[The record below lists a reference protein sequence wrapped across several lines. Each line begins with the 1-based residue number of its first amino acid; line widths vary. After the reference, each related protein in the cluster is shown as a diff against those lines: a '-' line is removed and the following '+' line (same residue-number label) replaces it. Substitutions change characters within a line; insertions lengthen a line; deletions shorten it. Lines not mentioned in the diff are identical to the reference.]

1 MHAVNDHTPLVVA
14 PSPRPD
20 EVLYS
25 WVGTLI
31 RRNALSPNQWA
42 SRLLLG
48 GKMRTLSMDLPTG
61 LAHLNEVLGPFSGIT
76 SASDLIDRTTLYPY
90 HRPFIDKHRDSII
103 TSRMLRSHAP
113 GSGLKTLLGRVAN
126 RFGAH
131 TKLRFCP
138 VCAATD
144 IERFGEAYWRR
155 AWLLPEAFHCTAHAI
170 PLIVQHAG
178 TRPSNPFEVMPVDP
192 ANASDASTIPGNGL
206 PLRLSVLSVDL
217 LEANLPPI
225 GPQKLVSAYKR
236 QAERSGYVTSSGSV
250 RLRRL
255 VADIRNRF
263 DDFNGFEHRDR
274 LLSPPT
280 APMSWVATIFR
291 RPDRAVHPLCHL
303 VLIDHLFGSIA
314 AWQEALERPLLD
326 DPHRQQPTGSPS
338 HAYIPAPEI
347 QDPSLSCREAA
358 RRAGLSTNTVVSLRH
373 ELGMQV
379 ALRPHSS
386 TQAVKDDVLR
396 NLAEGRSLS
405 EVAAASQ
412 VSVATVS
419 RMLRRFP
426 MTQQARARA
435 FAQSRQTGARNAW
448 LDAMRHASGVKSARM
463 RAPGAYAWLRR
474 HDRAWLES
482 QRPGLPQVDK
492 TSHGHTRV
500 NWENRDLEISLDLYK
515 LVESKNLLPPTHRR
529 SPYRLLRMLNVQT
542 MVVRNWM
549 NMPRT
554 FDALI
559 VCAESISEWH
569 ERRLRC
575 AAEALWSQNQPIR
588 LERLMREAR
597 INRSYSGFAQQ
608 WLERWRPPTTALTQ

>member
-1 MHAVNDHTPLVVA
+1 MPAVNNHAPLVVA
-14 PSPRPD
+14 PPPRPD

-25 WVGTLI
+25 WAGTLI

-42 SRLLLG
+42 SRLLMG
-48 GKMRTLSMDLPTG
+48 GKLRTLSMDLPTG
-61 LAHLNEVLGPFSGIT
+61 LAHLYEILGPFSGIANE
-76 SASDLIDRTTLYPY
+76 SGLIDRTTLYPY
-90 HRPFIDKHRDSII
+90 HRPFVDARRDSII
-103 TSRMLRSHAP
+103 TNVMLRSDLPA
-113 GSGLKTLLGRVAN
+113 SGLKTLLGRVAN

-131 TKLRFCP
+131 TRLRFCP
-138 VCAATD
+138 VCVATD
-144 IERFGEAYWRR
+144 IEKFGEGYWRR
-155 AWLLPEAFHCTAHAI
+155 AWLLPDMTHCIAHAI
-170 PLIVQHAG
+170 PLAVQHGG
-178 TRPSNPFEVMPVDP
+178 TRPSNPFEAILVDP
-192 ANASDASTIPGNGL
+192 ASASEASTVPGNGL
-206 PLRLSVLSVDL
+206 TLRLSALSVGL
-217 LEANLPPI
+217 LEANLPAI
-225 GPQKLVSAYKR
+225 NPQKLLRAYTR
-236 QAERSGYVTSSGSV
+236 QAEQSGYVTASGSI

-255 VADIRNRF
+255 VEDIRSRF

-274 LLSPPT
+274 LLSTPND
-280 APMSWVATIFR
+280 PMSWVATIFR
-291 RPDRAVHPLCHL
+291 RPDRAIHPLCHL

-314 AWQEALERPLLD
+314 AWQEALEKPLLNE
-326 DPHRQQPTGSPS
+326 PHAQQPIGSHS

-379 ALRPHSS
+379 RLHPHSS

-396 NLAEGRSLS
+396 NLAEGGSLS
-405 EVAAASQ
+405 EVAAASK

-426 MTQQARARA
+426 MTQEARARA
-435 FAQSRQTGARNAW
+435 FTESRQTGARNAW
-448 LDAMRHASGVKSARM
+448 LDAMQYATGVKSARM

-482 QRPGLPQVDK
+482 QRPRLPQSNK
-492 TSHGHTRV
+492 SGHGHTRV
-500 NWENRDLEISLDLYK
+500 DWESRDLEISRELYK
-515 LVESKNLLPPTHRR
+515 LVETKDLLSPAHRR
-529 SPYRLLRMLNVQT
+529 SPYRLLRILNVQT

-559 VCAESISEWH
+559 VCAESTNEWH
-569 ERRLRC
+569 ERRLRS
-575 AAEALWSQNQPIR
+575 AAEELWAMNQPIR

-597 INRSYSGFAQQ
+597 INRSYAGFARQ
-608 WLERWRPPTTALTQ
+608 WLDSWQPPAVAFTQ